1 MLVEN
6 QKSPL
11 TSITASG
18 YRYLATFTCVYTH
31 LVHETA
37 IYALPYLAL
46 HDSLR
51 TISYF
56 ALMNLIVLFFPP
68 RKIRESD
75 LRALHSASIPNTILV
90 CL

>member
-46 HDSLR
+46 HDTLR
-51 TISYF
+51 TIAYF
-56 ALMNLIVLFFPP
+56 AIINLIVPFFLQKK
-68 RKIRESD
+68 KIVNR
-75 LRALHSASIPNTILV
+75 I
-90 CL
+90 